1 MSSAYITKTEAIAE
15 VSQATGYGRY
25 SVEKKMAELMG
36 AGRIRLV
43 DDPGD
48 RRRQMIRREEVQ
60 VIIEALTL
68 Q

>member
-1 MSSAYITKTEAIAE
+1 MGCPTKTEAIAE

-25 SVEKKMAELMG
+25 RIEKKMAELMG

-43 DDPGD
+43 DDPSD
-48 RRRQMIRREEVQ
+48 RRRQMVRREEVQ
-60 VIIEALTL
+60 VIIEAHML